1 MVILNDFLE
10 LNRREEDSEAG
21 DGSDKLAGEPP
32 DKDTAGIS
40 VGAET
45 GKTIV
50 SLLLPREAI
59 SDLDLI

>member
-1 MVILNDFLE
+1 M
-10 LNRREEDSEAG
+10 AG

-45 GKTIV
+45 SAHFIIRARGIPRID
-50 SLLLPREAI
+50 PREPRFPPILKRAGYETI
-59 SDLDLI
+59 

>member
-1 MVILNDFLE
+1 MVVLNDFLE

-21 DGSDKLAGEPP
+21 GGSDKLAGEPT
-32 DKDTAGIS
+32 DKDTAGIN

-59 SDLDLI
+59 SDLDLL

>member
-10 LNRREEDSEAG
+10 LNRREDDSEAG
-21 DGSDKLAGEPP
+21 DGSDKIAGEPT

-40 VGAET
+40 VGTET

-50 SLLLPREAI
+50 LLPREAI
-59 SDLDLI
+59 SDLDLL